1 MPRPRRLAVLLT
13 VAVLLAAVPAAA
25 RGGQP
30 AGPAGAGPGAWAA
43 ARSPSPCS
51 PATR

>member
-13 VAVLLAAVPAAA
+13 VAVLLAAGPAAA

-30 AGPAGAGPGAWAA
+30 AGPAGAGVGRRP
-43 ARSPSPCS
+43 SPSPCS